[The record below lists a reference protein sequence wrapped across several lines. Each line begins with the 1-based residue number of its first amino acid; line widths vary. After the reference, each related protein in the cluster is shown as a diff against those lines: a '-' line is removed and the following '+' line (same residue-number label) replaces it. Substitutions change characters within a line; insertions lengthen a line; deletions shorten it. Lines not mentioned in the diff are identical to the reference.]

1 MKNKLQLLTT
11 IGLIIL
17 VMGTSFLVG
26 TIYRS
31 TIESEHGLFSLAG
44 ATPVDPTLSMFPM
57 PPRNCDIELTADGT
71 IDVYLLNS
79 KGIAQWLSEGTLNP
93 VWFAKNTSSESTSI
107 KLPDRG
113 NYNFVAINPY
123 DDSKVAVYGTLV
135 IYGYESDL
143 LLFSVT
149 LLVIGLVLVIA
160 SKMVL
165 QSREKRSIAVVI
177 KKGDQELLPKKTM
190 SNAFQSKIIL
200 DRSRSGGKL
209 CRLLVWEFEQY
220 LAFPM
225 VEIIIVIAVLTVL
238 TPTIIETLPGISYN
252 NLLSGIQLIFLFL
265 IFMAGVLFCHS
276 YAGSLSRGETKLILS
291 YPVQRSKLFLA
302 KFIALFTVF
311 SVVYVGVFALQ
322 LPLLVLN
329 PFEPVFYV
337 SVLLVLLHLFLVCTI
352 ATALS
357 VVTKNEVLSIL
368 TSVLLL
374 FGVESIASMGSLATF
389 TGRFTMVFSFFRHQ
403 FHGGLSS
410 VPLFDVLVSV
420 FVVLGVSVLLF
431 VFSYVYFT
439 RKMEID

>member
-177 KKGDQELLPKKTM
+177 KKGDQELLPKKTI
-190 SNAFQSKIIL
+190 SNVLQSKIIL
-200 DRSRSGGKL
+200 DKSRSGGKL
-209 CRLLVWEFEQY
+209 RRLLVWEFEQY

-238 TPTIIETLPGISYN
+238 TPAIIETLPGISYN

-265 IFMAGVLFCHS
+265 IFMSGVLFCHS

-311 SVVYVGVFALQ
+311 SIVYVGVFALQ

-337 SVLLVLLHLFLVCTI
+337 SMLLVLLHLFLVCTI

-374 FGVESIASMGSLATF
+374 FGIESIASIGSLATF

-403 FHGGLSS
+403 FHGDLSF
-410 VPLFDVLVSV
+410 VPMFDVLVSV